1 MYDLLLLLCCIAA
14 INAIIGIP
22 IIYYLTKKAQ
32 REELNNFYRLLHST
46 NFDFNYDLIKKI
58 EESDRKTQALFVN
71 FRLYTYDKF
80 SQQLEALSRET
91 DQTKIL
97 QQIAELKKQYEN
109 EESTRNL

>member
-22 IIYYLTKKAQ
+22 IIYHLTKKAQ

-58 EESDRKTQALFVN
+58 EESDRKTQDLFIN
-71 FRLYTYDKF
+71 FRLYIYDKF
-80 SQQLEALSRET
+80 KQQLEALSKET
-91 DQTKIL
+91 DREIIL
-97 QQIAELKKQYEN
+97 QRIEEMKKQYED
-109 EESTRNL
+109 EKDTRNL